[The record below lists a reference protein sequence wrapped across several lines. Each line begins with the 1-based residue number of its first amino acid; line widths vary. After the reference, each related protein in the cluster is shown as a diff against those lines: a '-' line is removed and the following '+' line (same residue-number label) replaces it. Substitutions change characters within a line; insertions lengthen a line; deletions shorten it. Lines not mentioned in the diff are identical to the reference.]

1 MLVTFSEALF
11 VMPKTLI
18 HLLMCLLLL
27 VVPGC
32 TSKKDEYRNGRLVIT
47 YWEKWTGFEGQAMQ
61 DVVDAFNASQDRI
74 WVEKITSSRLDRKLL
89 AVIAGGTPP
98 DVAGLWNQYLAL
110 YASKKSLLP
119 LDDRMREAGFTE
131 NYYKPVYWELCRWQ
145 GVHYALPTTP
155 ATTALYW
162 NKRLFREGGLDPDR
176 PPKTIAE
183 LDALAE
189 KLTKFDDNGNI
200 LQMGFLPAEP
210 GWWMWSWGF
219 WFGGKLMSDP
229 ETISIDSPHN
239 INSAEWVASYSKKYG
254 VDAIEKFRTS
264 YTQGAESI
272 FSSPQ
277 NPFLSSKV
285 AMEIQGVWLY
295 NFIEKFAPG
304 MEWGAAPF
312 PSADAEL
319 KNVAMAE
326 CDILVLPRGS
336 PHPDEAWE
344 FMKFA
349 NSQEGMEMLC
359 LGHRKFSPLAKTSDE
374 FWQKNPH
381 PYIKVFSDLAESP
394 NVFFAPE
401 TPIWVE
407 YRRDITAQMDN
418 IQNLSKTPAEAF
430 RAIKLRA
437 QKRLDY
443 EVRRMKKRGTWRPQK
458 SGITCTLNPIQK
470 PAP

>member
-1 MLVTFSEALF
+1 MSTEAF
-11 VMPKTLI
+11 PVVAKRTTYSLI
-18 HLLMCLLLL
+18 ALLL
-27 VVPGC
+27 VLVSGC
-32 TSKKDEYRNGRLVIT
+32 TSRKDEYRNGRLVII

-61 DVVDAFNASQDRI
+61 DVVDAFNASQDKI

-89 AVIAGGTPP
+89 AAIAGGTPP

-110 YASKKSLLP
+110 YASKNALLP
-119 LDDRMREAGFTE
+119 LDDRMRDAGFTE
-131 NYYKPVYWELCRWQ
+131 DYYKPVYWELCRWQ

-162 NKRLFREGGLDPDR
+162 NKRLFREAGLDPDR
-176 PPKTIAE
+176 PPRTLAE
-183 LDALAE
+183 LNAFAE
-189 KLTKFDDNGNI
+189 KLTKFDDSGNI
-200 LQMGFLPAEP
+200 IQMGFLPAEP

-229 ETISIDSPHN
+229 ETISMDSPEN
-239 INSAEWVASYSKKYG
+239 IRSAEWVASFSKKYG
-254 VDAIEKFRTS
+254 VGAIEKFRTS

-285 AMEIQGVWLY
+285 AMEVQGVWLY
-295 NFIEKFAPG
+295 NFIEKYAPG

-312 PSADAEL
+312 PSADPDL
-319 KNVAMAE
+319 PNVTMAE

-336 PHPDEAWE
+336 PHPDEAWT

-349 NSQEGMEMLC
+349 NSQEGLEILN
-359 LGHRKFSPLAKTSDE
+359 LGQRKFSPLTKTSDQ
-374 FWQKNPH
+374 FWEDNPH
-381 PYIKVFSDLAESP
+381 AYIKVFSDLAESP
-394 NVFFAPE
+394 NAFFAPK

-407 YRRDITAQMDN
+407 YRRDIIAAMDT
-418 IQNLSKTPAEAF
+418 IQNLSKSPAEAF
-430 RAIKLRA
+430 HAVKVRA

-443 EVRRMKKRGTWRPQK
+443 EVRRMKKRGTWQPDA
-458 SGITCTLNPIQK
+458 SGITCTLNQVR
-470 PAP
+470 